1 MSSSYSTDLRIEL
14 IANGEQS
21 GVWGTTTNN
30 NLGVLIEDAI
40 AGLANVSVTSAN
52 QALTAFNGV
61 ADQARCAAINL
72 TTTTVA
78 PFNIY
83 VPPVPKLYVIINSS
97 AYAATI
103 YASSV
108 LGNTTP
114 AGSGVSLAAN
124 SSCFV
129 RCDGTNI
136 RDAINHIS
144 GTLFVENA
152 LTLGDS
158 LSVADNL
165 SVTGSAAL
173 GVSQTATITTANPA
187 VITVANAPQNNTT
200 VSFTTT
206 GALPANIT
214 AGALYYVT
222 GRTPTTFNVATTVGG
237 TPISTIS
244 GTQSGTHTV
253 STVPVAAT
261 AATGSNTNQLATTGF
276 VSSAIAA
283 IPGATTYQTLAAA
296 TVATTANITL
306 SATQNI
312 DGITVAVG
320 DRVLV
325 KDQTSAQNNGVYVV
339 AAGAWSRATDANTAA
354 ELAAAQ
360 VPVLK
365 GTDNGGKTFTTG
377 FKSTDTLGTTA
388 MYWPEVVNS
397 SAPTIVGG
405 TFTSPAITGPAI
417 SSAVMTE
424 MASSVI
430 TSATAKSASGSSIDF
445 TDIPSWVKRIT
456 VLIRGVSLSG
466 AGDVLIR
473 LGTASGFVGT
483 GYIAST
489 SAAAN
494 GGTTSITS
502 STLGFPIYSN
512 LAARAI
518 QSAMTIS
525 LVDTNYWLQTH
536 VLQTSTSVINGSGA
550 GSVSLPDT
558 LTSIRITT
566 LGSNGTTIGGETFDA
581 GTVNIFYE

>member
-30 NLGVLIEDAI
+30 NLGTLIEDAI

-97 AYAATI
+97 PYAATI
-103 YASSV
+103 YASTT

-114 AGSGVSLAAN
+114 AGAGVSLAAN

-129 RCDGTNI
+129 RSDGTNI

-187 VITVANAPQNNTT
+187 VITVANAPQNDTT

-222 GRTPTTFNVATTVGG
+222 GRTSTTFRVAPTVGG
-237 TPISTIS
+237 TPISTAS

-312 DGITVAVG
+312 DDITVAVG

-325 KDQTSAQNNGVYVV
+325 KNQTSAQNNGVYVV
-339 AAGAWSRATDANTAA
+339 AAGAWARAADANTAT

-405 TFTSPAITGPAI
+405 TFTSPNITGPAI

-430 TSATAKSASGSSIDF
+430 TRREEVAASGTAVDF

-456 VLIRGVSLSG
+456 VMFDNISFNATAYSQ
-466 AGDVLIR
+466 IQ
-473 LGTASGFVGT
+473 LGTGGSPQTSGYLSTAFSYNSASD
-483 GYIAST
+483 IAST
-489 SAAAN
+489 SGFVADQVSTNTTFRAGHMTICN
-494 GGTTSITS
+494 MMGNTWTYSGVILTGTTTNRNVQCSAGIV
-502 STLGFPIYSN
+502 TLG
-512 LAARAI
+512 
-518 QSAMTIS
+518 
-525 LVDTNYWLQTH
+525 D
-536 VLQTSTSVINGSGA
+536 VLDMV
-550 GSVSLPDT
+550 
-558 LTSIRITT
+558 RITT
-566 LGSNGTTIGGETFDA
+566 IAGTASFDA